1 MQRNLLDVTQAA
13 EYLHLSALEVRR
25 LVGKHAIPFVMVG
38 PFVRFEQATLETW
51 RTRLATIELRDRD
64 PAIDLTTMP
73 TMGSR
78 ARGDVARDGG
88 GRVRRTD
95 RNRIS

>member
-1 MQRNLLDVTQAA
+1 MRQNLLDVTQAA
-13 EYLHLSALEVRR
+13 AYLQLSPHQVRR
-25 LVGKHAIPFVMVG
+25 LVAKQAIPFVMVG

-64 PAIDLTTMP
+64 QSIDLTAMP
-73 TMGSR
+73 TMDSR

-88 GRVRRTD
+88 GRVRGTD
-95 RNRIS
+95 RDRIS